1 MITLDDIITMTR
13 QGWTRDEILALSEAD
28 AKRQA
33 PAPQPEPTPAP
44 QPEPAPAP
52 QPAPAPAPQPAPQM
66 DDRIVQALERLNGA
80 IDLMQSINRTSDQ
93 LPKPETSEDIFANII
108 APRARE
114 RS

>member
-33 PAPQPEPTPAP
+33 PAP